1 MVIYMKSVLTAE
13 NLSYM
18 LGGMKLTLEIAVCAS
33 VIAILLGT
41 VLVLAKTYCKGKT
54 GFLNIIATI
63 YVEIFRCT
71 PQLLWI
77 LMFRF
82 FVKGGGFNL
91 GVISL
96 SVVSAPYICEIVRG
110 GLNNISKGQFEA
122 GYSQGYSFFKILRFI
137 ILPQAFRAVIP
148 SMMSQVVS
156 IIKSTSL
163 LASINIFE
171 YLFTCNTVMV
181 NATSLSGIFTVYLME
196 AAGYFI
202 VCYLLVI
209 LVNIFSKRLKFA

>member
-1 MVIYMKSVLTAE
+1 MKSVLTAE

-18 LGGMKLTLEIAVCAS
+18 LGGMELTLEIAVCAS

-41 VLVLAKTYCKGKT
+41 VLALAKTYCKGKT

-209 LVNIFSKRLKFA
+209 LVNMFSKRLKFA

>member
-1 MVIYMKSVLTAE
+1 MKSVLTAE

-41 VLVLAKTYCKGKT
+41 VLALAKTYCKGKT

-63 YVEIFRCT
+63 YVEISRCT

>member
-1 MVIYMKSVLTAE
+1 MKSVLTAD
-13 NLSYM
+13 NLTYM

-41 VLVLAKTYCKGKT
+41 ILALAKTYCKGKT
-54 GFLNIIATI
+54 GFLNILAT
-63 YVEIFRCT
+63 V

-91 GVISL
+91 GVVSL
-96 SVVSAPYICEIVRG
+96 SVVSAPYVCEIVRG

-137 ILPQAFRAVIP
+137 VLPQAFRAVIP
-148 SMMSQVVS
+148 SMMSQIVS

-181 NATSLSGIFTVYLME
+181 NSTSLSGIFTIYAME

-209 LVNIFSKRLKFA
+209 LVNAASKRLKYA

>member
-1 MVIYMKSVLTAE
+1 MKDVMTAD
-13 NLSYM
+13 NLLYM
-18 LGGMKLTLEIAVCAS
+18 LGGMELTLEIAVCAS
-33 VIAILLGT
+33 ALAIVLGT
-41 VLVLAKTYCKGKT
+41 LLALAKTYCHGKMAV
-54 GFLNIIATI
+54 LNVLATI

-91 GVISL
+91 GVVSL
-96 SVVSAPYICEIVRG
+96 SVVSAPYVCEIVRG

-122 GYSQGYSFFKILRFI
+122 GYSQGYNLRQILWHI
-137 ILPQAFRAVIP
+137 VLPQAFRAVIP
-148 SMMSQVVS
+148 SLTAQVVS

-171 YLFTCNTVMV
+171 YLFTCNAVMV
-181 NATSLSGIFTVYLME
+181 KATSLSGIFSVYAME

-202 VCYLLVI
+202 VSYLLVV
-209 LVNIFSKRLKFA
+209 LVHMFERRIKIA

>member
-41 VLVLAKTYCKGKT
+41 VLALAKTYCKGKT
-54 GFLNIIATI
+54 GFMNIIATI

>member
-1 MVIYMKSVLTAE
+1 MADVITAD

-18 LGGMKLTLEIAVCAS
+18 LNGMKLTLEISFCAAL
-33 VIAILLGT
+33 IAIALGT
-41 VLVLAKTYCKGKT
+41 VLALCKTYCHGPL
-54 GFLNIIATI
+54 GFLNGIATI

-91 GVISL
+91 GVVSL
-96 SVVSAPYICEIVRG
+96 SVVSAPYVCEIVRG
-110 GLNNISKGQFEA
+110 GLNNIPKGQFEA
-122 GYSQGYSFFKILRFI
+122 GYSQGFHFLQILFLI
-137 ILPQAFRAVIP
+137 VLPQTFRAIVP
-148 SMMSQVVS
+148 SMSSQVVS

-171 YLFTCNTVMV
+171 FLFTCNTVMV
-181 NATSLSGIFTVYLME
+181 NATTLSGIFTVYVME
-196 AAGYFI
+196 ALGYFI
-202 VCYLLVI
+202 VSALLVFLI
-209 LVNIFSKRLKFA
+209 NRVMKSRVAVA

>member
-1 MVIYMKSVLTAE
+1 MKSVLTAD
-13 NLSYM
+13 NLTYM

-41 VLVLAKTYCKGKT
+41 ILALAKTYCKGKT
-54 GFLNIIATI
+54 GFLNILATV

-91 GVISL
+91 GVVSL
-96 SVVSAPYICEIVRG
+96 SVVSAPYVCEIVRG

-137 ILPQAFRAVIP
+137 VLPQAFRAVIP
-148 SMMSQVVS
+148 SMMSQIVS

-181 NATSLSGIFTVYLME
+181 NSTSLSGIFTIYAME

-202 VCYLLVI
+202 VSYLLVI
-209 LVNIFSKRLKFA
+209 LVNAASKRLKYA

>member
-1 MVIYMKSVLTAE
+1 MKSVLTAD
-13 NLSYM
+13 NLTYM

-41 VLVLAKTYCKGKT
+41 ILALAKTYCKGKT
-54 GFLNIIATI
+54 SFLNILATV

-91 GVISL
+91 GVVSL
-96 SVVSAPYICEIVRG
+96 SVVSAPYVCEIVRG

-122 GYSQGYSFFKILRFI
+122 GYSQGHSFFKILRFI
-137 ILPQAFRAVIP
+137 VLPQAFRAVIP
-148 SMMSQVVS
+148 SMMSQIVS

-181 NATSLSGIFTVYLME
+181 NSTSLSGIFTVYAME

-209 LVNIFSKRLKFA
+209 LVNAASKRLKYA

>member
-1 MVIYMKSVLTAE
+1 MKEILTAD
-13 NLSYM
+13 NLMYM
-18 LGGMKLTLEIAVCAS
+18 LNGMKLTLEISVCAS
-33 VIAILLGT
+33 VIAIVFGT
-41 VLVLAKTYCKGKT
+41 ILALAKSYCRGKL
-54 GFLNIIATI
+54 GFINIIAII

-110 GLNNISKGQFEA
+110 GLNNINKGQFEA
-122 GYSQGYSFFKILRFI
+122 GYSQGFNFIQIVLFI
-137 ILPQAFRAVIP
+137 ILPQTFRAVIP
-148 SMMSQVVS
+148 SLMSQIVS

-181 NATSLSGIFTVYLME
+181 SATSISGIFTVYLME

-202 VCYLLVI
+202 VCYLMVFLVSA
-209 LVNIFSKRLKFA
+209 VRRKLKFV

>member
-1 MVIYMKSVLTAE
+1 MKSVLTAE
-13 NLSYM
+13 NLLYM
-18 LGGMKLTLEIAVCAS
+18 FNGMKLTLTIAACAS
-33 VIAILLGT
+33 VIAILFGT
-41 VLVLAKTYCKGKT
+41 LLALAKTYCKGKL
-54 GFLNIIATI
+54 GFLNLLATI

-96 SVVSAPYICEIVRG
+96 SIVSAPYICEIVRG
-110 GLNNISKGQFEA
+110 GLNNVSHGQFEA
-122 GYSQGYSFFKILRFI
+122 GYSQGYSFLKILQFI

-181 NATSLSGIFTVYLME
+181 SSTSLSGIFTVYVIE

-202 VCYLLVI
+202 VCYLLVL
-209 LVNIFSKRLKFA
+209 LVKIAGRKLKYA

>member
-1 MVIYMKSVLTAE
+1 MKSVLTAE
-13 NLSYM
+13 NLSYL

-41 VLVLAKTYCKGKT
+41 VLALAKTYCKGKT

>member
-1 MVIYMKSVLTAE
+1 MQSVLTTE
-13 NLSYM
+13 NLLYM
-18 LGGMKLTLEIAVCAS
+18 MGGMKLTLEIAFCAS
-33 VIAILLGT
+33 IISILLGT
-41 VLVLAKTYCKGKT
+41 VLALAKAYCHGPAGILNVLAS
-54 GFLNIIATI
+54 A

-91 GVISL
+91 GVVSL

-122 GYSQGYSFFKILRFI
+122 GFAQGFRFGTILRLI
-137 ILPQAFRAVIP
+137 VLPQVFRAVLP
-148 SMMSQVVS
+148 SMMSQIVS

-171 YLFTCNTVMV
+171 YLFTCNTIMV
-181 NATSLSGIFTVYLME
+181 GAGSLSGIFTVYVME
-196 AAGYFI
+196 AAGYFL
-202 VCYLLVI
+202 VCYLLVL
-209 LVNIFSKRLKFA
+209 LVHLACRKLKFA